1 MTLPLPIVELFVF
14 LAALLALG
22 VAGYQ
27 TYRVFREDEGTDKM
41 KEISKAIREGA
52 EAFLTRE
59 YKTVAMVGAVIAV
72 LILVGL
78 YNIGVSQGDT
88 FFSAHMALG
97 FVVGAVGSALAG
109 YVGMYVSVRANVRTA
124 NVARVEGKAES
135 DPEKKAAAHE
145 RGLDAAM
152 RFAFMSGSVTGL
164 SVAGFALL
172 GLVAFFVGFN
182 GNVLEMAGFI
192 FGASLMS
199 LFARV
204 GGGIY
209 TKGADVGADLVGK
222 VEAGIPED
230 DPRNPAVIA
239 DNVGDNVGDCA
250 GMAADLFETYVV
262 TAVSTMLLAFLLTD
276 VKNALAWA
284 IVFPLIISAWSIVAT
299 IVAFPFVRIRKGGSI
314 MGGLYN
320 GLIVTVVVGLIG
332 LGVLSYVF
340 MTEVWGAVF
349 VASATGLFVM
359 LAIVYSTDFY
369 TGTGRRPVTS
379 ISEAAQRGAGPV
391 VIEGMSVGLEAVLI
405 PALSIVAGI
414 IAAYGVMYLYA
425 PVGTDPG
432 HFGLYGIGLAAASML
447 SATGMIISIDA
458 FGPITDNA
466 GGIAEMAQ
474 LPPEARKITDPL
486 DAVGNTTKAVT
497 KGYAVGSA
505 ALAALVL
512 FAAYYQAAFPNAP
525 ASQLQALAVNQP
537 LVIIG
542 LIIGATLPFF
552 FTAFLMRAV
561 GTAAQAVVEEVRR
574 QFRTIKGIMEGT
586 ARPEY
591 GPCVDIVTKTAISE
605 LVLPAAIA
613 VVTPLAVGFLL
624 GPTAVAGLLFGVIL
638 SGLPLAIFMTV
649 GGGAWDNGKKYIEL
663 GNFGGKG
670 SDAHKAAVVGDTVG
684 DATKDTAGP
693 AINPLIK
700 VVNTISILFV
710 YLVVANNLVGYLATL
725 HL

>member
-1 MTLPLPIVELFVF
+1 MSISQPIVELLIF
-14 LAALLALG
+14 LASMLALG

-27 TYRVFREDEGTDKM
+27 TFSVFRESDGTDRM
-41 KEISKAIREGA
+41 REISKAIREGA
-52 EAFLTRE
+52 EAFLARE
-59 YKTVAMVGAVIAV
+59 YKTVAMVGAVLTV
-72 LILVGL
+72 LIAIGL
-78 YNIGVSQGDT
+78 YSTSDYA
-88 FFSAHMALG
+88 FSLHLALG
-97 FVVGAVGSALAG
+97 FVVGVLGSALAG

-124 NVARVEGKAES
+124 AVARGGKL
-135 DPEKKAAAHE
+135 DP
-145 RGLDAAM
+145 AM
-152 RFAFMSGSVTGL
+152 RFAFKGGSVTGL
-164 SVAGFALL
+164 CVAGFALL
-172 GLVAFFVGFN
+172 GLVVFYVGFQ
-182 GNVLEMAGFI
+182 GNVLEMVGFI

-262 TAVSTMLLAFLLTD
+262 TAVSTMLLAYLFTQNDPAGFGATLP
-276 VKNALAWA
+276 NAIL
-284 IVFPLIISAWSIVAT
+284 FPLIISAWSIVAT
-299 IVAFPFVRIRKGGSI
+299 LIAFPFVRMSEGGSI
-314 MGGLYN
+314 MGALYKGLY
-320 GLIVTVVVGLIG
+320 VTVIIGIIG
-332 LGVLSYVF
+332 LGVLSYIFMPATIWIGVF
-340 MTEVWGAVF
+340 I
-349 VASATGLFVM
+349 ASAVGLVVM
-359 LAIVYSTDFY
+359 IVIVFSTDYY

-405 PALSIVAGI
+405 PALAIVAGI
-414 IAAYGVMYLYA
+414 ITSYSIMYVAAPTGVNA
-425 PVGTDPG
+425 TD
-432 HFGLYGIGLAAASML
+432 FGLYGIGLAAASML
-447 SATGMIISIDA
+447 SVTGMIISIDA

-466 GGIAEMAQ
+466 GGIAEMAE
-474 LPPEARKITDPL
+474 LPPEAREVTDPL

-512 FAAYYQAAFPNAP
+512 FAAYYQAVPAADAF
-525 ASQLQALAVNQP
+525 QLSALAVNQP
-537 LVIIG
+537 LVIVG
-542 LIIGATLPFF
+542 LVIGAMLPFF

-561 GTAAQAVVEEVRR
+561 GTAAQAIVEEVRR
-574 QFRTIKGIMEGT
+574 QFRTVKGIMDGT

-591 GPCVDIVTKTAISE
+591 GPCVDIVTKTAIHE
-605 LVLPAAIA
+605 LTVPALIA

-624 GPTAVAGLLFGVIL
+624 GPVAVSGLLFGVIL

-649 GGGAWDNGKKYIEL
+649 GGGAWDNGKKYIES
-663 GNFGGKG
+663 GHFGGKG

-710 YLVVANNLVGYLATL
+710 TLVASHNLFMWLSGLGL